1 MQQGG
6 SLDIQALRQTGL
18 IAALRRSRIFADL
31 PSEDLQS
38 VAEACAIRT
47 LEKGEV
53 LFREGEKAEGF
64 YVMQTGA
71 VSIYRLTPD
80 GREQIICVFRPPESF
95 AEVTLG
101 AIEVYPANAV
111 ALEPSQVIRIQKTRF
126 RELVCRKPELALHML
141 GSMSLHL
148 KHLVQS
154 LQDIKGRQVE
164 GRLAD
169 WLLRHS
175 PAATAGCPA
184 LLTLP
189 ITKRVLAGQL
199 GVTSETLSRTL
210 ARFKRENLITVDGP
224 KVRILNAGGLRA
236 YIDA

>member
-1 MQQGG
+1 MQPG
-6 SLDIQALRQTGL
+6 SHDLQSLRQTGL
-18 IAALRRSRIFADL
+18 MAALRRTRMFSDL
-31 PSEDLQS
+31 PSEDLQA
-38 VAEACAIRT
+38 VADACTVRS
-47 LEKGEV
+47 LQKGEM

-95 AEVTLG
+95 AEVTL
-101 AIEVYPANAV
+101 ATIEVYPANAV
-111 ALEPSQVIRIQKTRF
+111 ALEAAQVIRIQKGAF
-126 RELVCRKPELALHML
+126 RDLVCRKPELALQML

-169 WLLRHS
+169 WLLRHAPEADAS
-175 PAATAGCPA
+175 GTVVF
-184 LLTLP
+184 TLP
-189 ITKRVLAGQL
+189 VTKRVLAGQL

-210 ARFKRENLITVDGP
+210 ARLKKEGLIDVDGP
-224 KVRILNAGGLRA
+224 RVTLLNATGLRA
-236 YIDA
+236 YLEA